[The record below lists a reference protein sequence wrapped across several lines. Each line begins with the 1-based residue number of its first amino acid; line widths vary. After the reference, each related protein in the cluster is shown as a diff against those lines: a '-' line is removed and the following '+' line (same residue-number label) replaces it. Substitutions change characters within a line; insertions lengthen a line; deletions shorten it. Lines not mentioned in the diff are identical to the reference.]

1 MVSFRVMTC
10 FTFSQ
15 ESSFLHCNEGEPLLT
30 ATLEDTFIR
39 EPDGIAA
46 LPPDNE
52 AVPPAQSSPMK
63 AVIGLDGSVFVRL
76 GAADENPRRTA
87 HVFFTEGDPRP
98 PMGTDDEDVAKQTP
112 LPPFQSDRVS
122 RFGRRP
128 RLKS

>member
-52 AVPPAQSSPMK
+52 AVPPAQSSPMT
-63 AVIGLDGSVFVRL
+63 AF
-76 GAADENPRRTA
+76 GAADENPRRTKA
-87 HVFFTEGDPRP
+87 IRP
-98 PMGTDDEDVAKQTP
+98 PMGTDDEDVTKQTP